1 MRSSSPK
8 VAHAPRRIGM
18 PQLTACDTVL
28 GAIAAASV
36 LLYMYNARQL
46 RRINRRLLQDAEM
59 ARRILPRQP
68 PPTEAAAADLSGKVV
83 LITGA
88 AQGLGLACAHS
99 AHAAGAAALVLC
111 DRNAER
117 GLAAAQ
123 EIEAC
128 GCECLFVRCDVGVPA
143 QVAAAVAKADARFGR
158 IDCLVNAAGDTR
170 RADLDSTSVELFDAL
185 IAVNLRAPFLFTQA
199 VSRVMRRQGRGG
211 AIVNVASV
219 QAAGGLTCCMAYAA
233 AKGGLLTLTR
243 NNAAALGPHGIKVN
257 ALNMGWTATDNEHAL
272 QLSLGQGPEWL
283 ASADRVSAIGRICRP
298 DDVARAV
305 GNMGAF
311 ARAPGKHVGAF
322 AKLVDHETLGR
333 WL

>member
-1 MRSSSPK
+1 MAQ
-8 VAHAPRRIGM
+8 V
-18 PQLTACDTVL
+18 TARETFL

-36 LLYMYNARQL
+36 LVHLYCVQRF
-46 RRINRRLLQDAEM
+46 RRLHRAEM
-59 ARRILPRQP
+59 ARMRLECPPRQP
-68 PPTEAAAADLSGKVV
+68 PRSEASAAADLSGKVV

-99 AHAAGAAALVLC
+99 ANAAGAAALVLC

-117 GLAAAQ
+117 GLVAAQ
-123 EIEAC
+123 EMEAC
-128 GCECLFVRCDVGVPA
+128 GCQCLFVCCDVGVPA
-143 QVAAAVAKADARFGR
+143 QVAAAVAEADARFGR

-170 RADLDSTSVELFDAL
+170 RADLESTSVELFDAL

-199 VSRVMRRQGRGG
+199 VSRVMRREGRGG
-211 AIVNVASV
+211 TIVNVASV

-272 QLSLGQGPEWL
+272 QLSLGQGPAWL
-283 ASADRVSAIGRICRP
+283 ESADRLSAIGRICRP

-305 GNMGAF
+305 VFLLAGAHCTGSVLELHPEHI
-311 ARAPGKHVGAF
+311 PGMLGAGVGA
-322 AKLVDHETLGR
+322 AK
-333 WL
+333 

>member
-1 MRSSSPK
+1 
-8 VAHAPRRIGM
+8 M
-18 PQLTACDTVL
+18 PQLTTGETVFC
-28 GAIAAASV
+28 AIAAAT
-36 LLYMYNARQL
+36 LLLNLNNGRRL
-46 RRINRRLLQDAEM
+46 RRLNRGLDARE
-59 ARRILPRQP
+59 AERIRHEHSMRQP
-68 PPTEAAAADLSGKVV
+68 PRTEDAAELAGKVL

-88 AQGLGLACAHS
+88 AQGLGLACARS

-123 EIEAC
+123 EMEAC

-143 QVAAAVAKADARFGR
+143 QIAAVVSEADTRFGR

-170 RADLDSTSVELFDAL
+170 RAELDSTSVELFDAL

-199 VSRVMRRQGRGG
+199 VSRIMRREGRGG

-243 NNAAALGPHGIKVN
+243 NNAAALGPHDIKVN
-257 ALNMGWTATDNEHAL
+257 ALNMGWTATENEHAL

-305 GNMGAF
+305 VFLLAGAHCTGSVLELHPEHI
-311 ARAPGKHVGAF
+311 PGMLGAGVGA
-322 AKLVDHETLGR
+322 AN
-333 WL
+333 

>member
-1 MRSSSPK
+1 MAQ
-8 VAHAPRRIGM
+8 V
-18 PQLTACDTVL
+18 TARETFL
-28 GAIAAASV
+28 GAIAVASV
-36 LLYMYNARQL
+36 LVQLYCV
-46 RRINRRLLQDAEM
+46 RRFRRLHRAEM
-59 ARRILPRQP
+59 ARMRLECPPRQP
-68 PPTEAAAADLSGKVV
+68 PRSEDASAAADLSGKVV

-88 AQGLGLACAHS
+88 AQGLGLACARS
-99 AHAAGAAALVLC
+99 ANAAGAAALVLC

-117 GLAAAQ
+117 GLVAAQ
-123 EIEAC
+123 EMEAC
-128 GCECLFVRCDVGVPA
+128 GCQCLFVCCDVGVPA
-143 QVAAAVAKADARFGR
+143 QVAAAVAEADARFGR

-170 RADLDSTSVELFDAL
+170 RADLESTSVELFDAL

-199 VSRVMRRQGRGG
+199 VSRVMRREGRGG

-272 QLSLGQGPEWL
+272 QLSLGQGPAWL
-283 ASADRVSAIGRICRP
+283 ESADRLSAIGRICRP

-305 GNMGAF
+305 VFLLAGAHCTGSVF
-311 ARAPGKHVGAF
+311 ELHPEHIPGMLGAGVGA
-322 AKLVDHETLGR
+322 AK
-333 WL
+333 

>member
-1 MRSSSPK
+1 MHRM
-8 VAHAPRRIGM
+8 V
-18 PQLTACDTVL
+18 QLTARETVL

-36 LLYMYNARQL
+36 LVHMYCI
-46 RRINRRLLQDAEM
+46 RRRYNRWQEAEM
-59 ARRILPRQP
+59 ARRIRLEYPPRCQP
-68 PPTEAAAADLSGKVV
+68 PPTEAAVDLSGKVV

-88 AQGLGLACAHS
+88 AQGLGLACARS
-99 AHAAGAAALVLC
+99 AHAAGVAALVLC

-117 GLAAAQ
+117 GLVAAQ
-123 EIEAC
+123 ELEAC
-128 GCECLFVRCDVGVPA
+128 GCECMFVRCDVGVPA
-143 QVAAAVAKADARFGR
+143 QVSAAVAKADARFGR

-170 RADLDSTSVELFDAL
+170 RAELDSTSVELFDAL

-199 VSRVMRRQGRGG
+199 VSRIMRREGRGG
-211 AIVNVASV
+211 AVVNVASV

-305 GNMGAF
+305 VFLLAGAHCTGSVLELHPEHI
-311 ARAPGKHVGAF
+311 PGMLGAGVGA
-322 AKLVDHETLGR
+322 AK
-333 WL
+333 